1 MAPVEEADPGR
12 EGLGAS
18 AVRDAALGFVARGWS
33 VVAVEPRGKRPLL
46 PWLEFQRRRATPA
59 EIDRWF
65 GRWPRA
71 NVAIVTG
78 ALSGLVV
85 LDVDPRHGGAE
96 SLAQLEIDHGPL
108 ARTVEAT
115 TGGGGRHLYFEHP
128 GGQVSNRAA
137 LAPGLDLR
145 GDGGCVV
152 APPSEHA
159 SGRHYRWT
167 PGRAPDETTLSPLP
181 PWVLTLGHEQ
191 GEPTRH
197 TLADWRDLVREGV
210 DEGSRNATVASLAG
224 HLFWHG
230 VDPEVV
236 AELLHAWNRVRCR
249 PPLPDDEVLSC
260 VDSILRTHRRA
271 QGAPDQES
279 R

>member
-33 VVAVEPRGKRPLL
+33 VVAGEPRGKRPLL

-152 APPSEHA
+152 APPSESALGAAVGTRAGRADPPHACTLARPRARGGGRRFTQCDGGFTRRALALARRRSRSSRRAAPRLEPGALPTAASRRRGPQLRLQHPAHA
-159 SGRHYRWT
+159 ST
-167 PGRAPDETTLSPLP
+167 
-181 PWVLTLGHEQ
+181 
-191 GEPTRH
+191 
-197 TLADWRDLVREGV
+197 
-210 DEGSRNATVASLAG
+210 
-224 HLFWHG
+224 
-230 VDPEVV
+230 
-236 AELLHAWNRVRCR
+236 C
-249 PPLPDDEVLSC
+249 
-260 VDSILRTHRRA
+260 
-271 QGAPDQES
+271 
-279 R
+279 